1 MQQNILIKREI
12 HHHSAHKIM
21 PICFHKN
28 ILFILKTCPRDV
40 LNPIIL
46 LRMFVSLASVVLWY
60 YKHFE

>member
-12 HHHSAHKIM
+12 HHSAHKIM
-21 PICFHKN
+21 PICFLKN
-28 ILFILKTCPRDV
+28 IPFILKTSPRDV

-46 LRMFVSLASVVLWY
+46 LLRMFVNLASVVLWY